1 MLAIINTMDA
11 EYTEEQ
17 IIQKIINSPFTV
29 AEIEKYVEEMENLI
43 YGGISEETAYNIIE
57 AWIKEKQDKKK
68 N

>member
-11 EYTEEQ
+11 EDTEEQ

-43 YGGISEETAYNIIE
+43 YGGIDEESAYNIIE

-68 N
+68 S